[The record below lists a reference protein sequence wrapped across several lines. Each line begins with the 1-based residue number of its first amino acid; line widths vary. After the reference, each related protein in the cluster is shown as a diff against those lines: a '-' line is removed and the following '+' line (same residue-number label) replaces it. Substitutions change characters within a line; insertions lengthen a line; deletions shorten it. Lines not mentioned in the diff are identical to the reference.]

1 MSTSFPGSIQTFPTM
16 VDLNESDVINVKKYQ
31 EAILDGNFTL
41 AAQYLASIQNANQK
55 LITADYLNLINDTIV
70 ALQQFYEQKWS
81 PAYVVSSSQPPAQ
94 DVGDFW
100 IQVVQ

>member
-81 PAYVVSSSQPPAQ
+81 PAYVVSSSQPSAQ

-100 IQVVQ
+100 IQVV